1 MMRMLTR
8 SLLVFLVLGGFV
20 GGAAAQ
26 ESQPDKKATYLIGFS
41 QDTLGNDWRAAQV
54 RALER
59 EFSRYPFIK
68 FIYTDGEGNTAKQI
82 QDIEDL
88 VAMGVDVLIASPKDA
103 KAMTPVIS
111 RAHKQGVPVILLT
124 RRIETDDF
132 TTFISP
138 DDEDIGRHAAQ
149 YLARELKGKGKVLV
163 LQGVATAT
171 TGILRTKGFH
181 DEIAK
186 HPGIEIVFEK
196 PANYLRA
203 DAIQVMEEA
212 LSKGIAFDAIFSQ
225 SDSMADGAR
234 RALKRAG
241 IDPRTI
247 PIVGIDYIAEARRA
261 IRAGEESATFTYP
274 TCGAEGAQAA
284 LKILNGEPVPKTQM
298 VESVMVTKDNVES
311 VEPIF

>member
-8 SLLVFLVLGGFV
+8 SLLVLWLLGGFV
-20 GGAAAQ
+20 CGAAAEELQ
-26 ESQPDKKATYLIGFS
+26 QPRKGTYLIGFS

-54 RALER
+54 RALEQ

-68 FIYTDGEGNTAKQI
+68 FVYTDGEGDTAKQI

-88 VAMGVDVLIASPKDA
+88 IAIGVDVLIASPKDA

-111 RAHKQGVPVILLT
+111 RAYRQGIPVILLT

-138 DDEDIGRHAAQ
+138 DDEAIGRRAAQ

-163 LQGVATAT
+163 LQGVPTAT

-234 RALKRAG
+234 RALKKAG
-241 IDPRTI
+241 IDPKKI
-247 PIVGIDYIAEARRA
+247 LIVGIDYIAEARRA
-261 IRAGEESATFTYP
+261 ILAGEEHATFTYP

-284 LKILNGEPVPKTQM
+284 LKILNNEPVLKIQM
-298 VESVMVTKDNVES
+298 VESIMVTRDNVES